1 MDDRREPLQGSDA
14 QGVSLRA
21 CRIAAAVIAVGCAV
35 SASTGRAQ
43 TGPIWKPAPGTS
55 WQWQLDG
62 ELDTSFDVAMYDIDL
77 FDTSTEAI
85 DALHADGRVVVCYF
99 SAGTRE
105 GWRPDADAY
114 PEEVLGAALEE
125 WPGERWVDIRRLDL
139 LGPIV
144 EARLDLAVSK
154 HCDGVEPDNMDAYRN
169 ESGFPLTAGDQLTF
183 NRWIA
188 ELAHKRRLSVG
199 LKNDIGQVPLLVA
212 HFDWAINEQCF
223 EFDECSVYSS
233 FIGAGKAVFGVEYSG
248 DLAVF
253 CPLANAADFDWL
265 KKGQE
270 LGAERIACREAY
282 PDPSHTPG
290 PSVTPYQTST
300 RVPTYTATPTGPT
313 PTPTST
319 ILAPETATPRQ
330 TMTSTPP
337 TPAAPTPETPSPTT
351 ATPVSPTPT
360 ITPTLGPGEP
370 TPTDL
375 PPTAPPPTAPSTTVP
390 TPDSTQSPTLVPAP
404 IYLPKS
410 ERSA

>member
-1 MDDRREPLQGSDA
+1 MDDRREPLQESDA
-14 QGVSLRA
+14 HGASLRA
-21 CRIAAAVIAVGCAV
+21 CRIAAAVIAVAFAV
-35 SASTGRAQ
+35 SASSGSAQ

-77 FDTSTEAI
+77 FDNSTEAI

-105 GWRPDADAY
+105 DWRPDADDY
-114 PEEVLGAALEE
+114 PEEVLGAALDE
-125 WPGERWVDIRRLDL
+125 WPGERWVDIRRLDIL
-139 LGPIV
+139 TPII
-144 EARLDLAVSK
+144 EARLDLAASK
-154 HCDGVEPDNMDAYRN
+154 HCDGVEPDNMDAFKN
-169 ESGFPLTAGDQLTF
+169 ESGFPLSAGDQLTF

-188 ELAHKRRLSVG
+188 ELAHKRGLSVG
-199 LKNDIGQVPLLVA
+199 LKNDITQVPLLVG

-223 EFDECSVYSS
+223 EFDECSAYNS

-248 DLAVF
+248 DPAVF

-265 KKGQE
+265 KKEPE

-300 RVPTYTATPTGPT
+300 LVPTYTATPTGPT

-319 ILAPETATPRQ
+319 ITAPDTATPRRN
-330 TMTSTPP
+330 MTSTPP
-337 TPAAPTPETPSPTT
+337 TPGSPTASTPGTPSPTT

-375 PPTAPPPTAPSTTVP
+375 PPTAPSTTVP
-390 TPDSTQSPTLVPAP
+390 SPVTTQSPTPVPVP
-404 IYLPKS
+404 IYLPKL